1 MSDFSLRAAVRDV
14 IDSTDLA
21 DPRDVAAKVAESI
34 PSKELRRALAEALAT
49 FVRVE
54 FGRGRMA
61 SNHPHPVA
69 PPEVATPARSAKV
82 AAFRVH
88 AEQWR
93 RKLRDR
99 IHVGGSE
106 WLLLADC
113 SFENLTLAAEE
124 RRQLAVSNAAA
135 ADRYERY
142 AKAVEAAGVERFGDL
157 PESTLRDLLADES
170 EAAA

>member
-1 MSDFSLRAAVRDV
+1 MSDFNLRAAVRDV

-34 PSKELRRALAEALAT
+34 PSRDLRRALTEALAT

-54 FGRGRMA
+54 FGRGRMTSGRPAADETEHA
-61 SNHPHPVA
+61 S
-69 PPEVATPARSAKV
+69 ARSAKV
-82 AAFRVH
+82 AAFRKH

-93 RKLRDR
+93 KKLRDR
-99 IHVGGSE
+99 VHVGGSH

-113 SFENLTLAAEE
+113 SYENLTLAAEE
-124 RRQLAVSNAAA
+124 RRQLAAANAVAA
-135 ADRYERY
+135 ERYERY

-157 PESTLRDLLADES
+157 PESTLRDLLSDEG

>member
-1 MSDFSLRAAVRDV
+1 MSDFNLRAAVRDV
-14 IDSTDLA
+14 VDSTDLA
-21 DPRDVAAKVAESI
+21 DPRDVAAKVAASV
-34 PSKELRRALAEALAT
+34 PSRELRRVLTEALAT

-54 FGRGRMA
+54 FGRGRMT
-61 SNHPHPVA
+61 SGRPVPLEQPGA
-69 PPEVATPARSAKV
+69 PAARSAKV

-93 RKLRDR
+93 KKLRDR

-113 SFENLTLAAEE
+113 SFENLALAAEE
-124 RRQLAVSNAAA
+124 RRQLAMANGVAAE
-135 ADRYERY
+135 RYERY

-157 PESTLRDLLADES
+157 PESTLRELLSDEG

>member
-1 MSDFSLRAAVRDV
+1 MSDFNLRAAVRDV

-21 DPRDVAAKVAESI
+21 DPRDVAAKVAKDI
-34 PSKELRRALAEALAT
+34 PSKELRRALAEALVT

-54 FGRGRMA
+54 FGHIRMA
-61 SNHPHPVA
+61 SSRQL
-69 PPEVATPARSAKV
+69 PEQPASARSAKV

-124 RRQLAVSNAAA
+124 RRQMAVSNAAA

-157 PESTLRDLLADES
+157 DEDTLRDLLADES

>member
-1 MSDFSLRAAVRDV
+1 MSDFNLRAAVREV

-34 PSKELRRALAEALAT
+34 AGRDLRRALTEALAT

-54 FGRGRMA
+54 FGRGRMT
-61 SNHPHPVA
+61 SGRPSLDR
-69 PPEVATPARSAKV
+69 PENGSARSAKV
-82 AAFRVH
+82 SAFRAH

-93 RKLRDR
+93 KKLRDR
-99 IHVGGSE
+99 VHVGASH

-113 SFENLTLAAEE
+113 SFENLTTAAEE
-124 RRQLAVSNAAA
+124 RRQLAVANGVAAE
-135 ADRYERY
+135 RYERY

-157 PESTLRDLLADES
+157 PESTLRDLLADEG